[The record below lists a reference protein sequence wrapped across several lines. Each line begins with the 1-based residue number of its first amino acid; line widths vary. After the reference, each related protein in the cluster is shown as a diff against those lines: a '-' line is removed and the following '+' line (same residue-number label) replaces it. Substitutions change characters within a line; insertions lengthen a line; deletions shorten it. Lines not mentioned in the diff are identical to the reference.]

1 MRSGED
7 SLEAQI
13 TEVFGHSHVGE
24 IEDDRRWMQA
34 TGFSKNLLRIV
45 AHHQQT
51 RSGVSGECA
60 AQIFGVRCVFAQYYE
75 C

>member
-1 MRSGED
+1 
-7 SLEAQI
+7 
-13 TEVFGHSHVGE
+13 
-24 IEDDRRWMQA
+24 MQA

-60 AQIFGVRCVFAQYYE
+60 AQIFGVRRVFAQYYE